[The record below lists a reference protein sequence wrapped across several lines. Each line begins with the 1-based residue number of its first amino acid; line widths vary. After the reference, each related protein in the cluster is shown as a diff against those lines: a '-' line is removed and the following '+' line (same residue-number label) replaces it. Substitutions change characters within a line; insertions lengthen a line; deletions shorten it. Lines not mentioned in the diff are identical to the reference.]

1 MRRGICIGCEEGC
14 MEDVRTGMCR
24 WCEEGYMKDVRRCV
38 CKVRGKVGC

>member
-1 MRRGICIGCEEGC
+1 